1 MSSLLVPLLAASRA
15 LRLSVLVVA
24 KIILFSGVGCFFL
37 FTIFP
42 SASSFS
48 SHHSGPSLSLSA
60 SSPSR
65 KETREKEQRAKKL
78 SHPKGGPKWRT
89 RRENGSI
96 TNTQLLNLTSSPFN
110 MFARRNPIEQPIE
123 EIRAWG
129 GEKATRDRRQ
139 QTQGRNKW
147 EVKKRKR
154 QTTEQSQNRRKS
166 SSVVQA

>member
-48 SHHSGPSLSLSA
+48 SHHSGPSLSLSLPLLPL
-60 SSPSR
+60 SKRNER
-65 KETREKEQRAKKL
+65 KRKRAKKL

-96 TNTQLLNLTSSPFN
+96 TNTQLLNLTSSPFS

-129 GEKATRDRRQ
+129 KGKSHSRQEADTGEK
-139 QTQGRNKW
+139 
-147 EVKKRKR
+147 
-154 QTTEQSQNRRKS
+154 
-166 SSVVQA
+166 